1 MTYMKAMDQL
11 INDQGATADGSS
23 VILREAWEEGNVMA
37 MIGGNPRKGI
47 AALNPTTGR
56 HISVELGHDLT
67 NIYDLAAKDW
77 KFIAAK
83 DFY

>member
-1 MTYMKAMDQL
+1 
-11 INDQGATADGSS
+11 
-23 VILREAWEEGNVMA
+23 MA